1 MFPISPPW
9 YGSVFIDNGVVA
21 DSLDGLSARA
31 FRHGAGISPLLIRLP
46 IGDVS
51 LAWAWPLDPG
61 PGDTKIG
68 VFHVNVGLL
77 SDSGPWRVP
86 RPPR

>member
-1 MFPISPPW
+1 MNRVS
-9 YGSVFIDNGVVA
+9 NGTTPERP
-21 DSLDGLSARA
+21 SSRLPRNSGRL
-31 FRHGAGISPLLIRLP
+31 LP

-77 SDSGPWRVP
+77 F
-86 RPPR
+86 